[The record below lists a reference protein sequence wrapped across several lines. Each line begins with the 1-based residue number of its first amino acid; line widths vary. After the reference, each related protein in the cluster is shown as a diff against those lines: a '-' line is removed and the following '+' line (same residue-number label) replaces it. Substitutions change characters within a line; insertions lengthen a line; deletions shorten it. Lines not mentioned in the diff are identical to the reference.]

1 MQELREKHAQ
11 LVAEK
16 KREAESAVCN
26 FVSLW
31 DILLPYFLLNTY
43 GAQTLG
49 FNCEIFAF
57 CQHFYTIACCVV
69 FVWNTA

>member
-16 KREAESAVCN
+16 KREAESAVCS

-31 DILLPYFLLNTY
+31 DILLPYFLLNT
-43 GAQTLG
+43 
-49 FNCEIFAF
+49 
-57 CQHFYTIACCVV
+57 
-69 FVWNTA
+69 